1 MITLKEIAEQ
11 LKTKDDFAILFHVRP
26 DGDSVGSGLALY
38 RALLSLGK
46 SVSVICSD
54 VIPSRFS
61 FLPNVKDIKT
71 VFDRKYSVCI
81 ALDCADIERMG
92 DNAYE
97 FSKCTDTFNI
107 DHHATNT
114 RFAKTNYVFDTAS
127 NCENV
132 YSLIKELGVGIDKD
146 TANALLMG
154 ILTDT
159 GGFHHRN
166 VVEETL
172 KSAGE
177 LVGLG
182 ADITDLSYRMFT
194 NQSKERAK
202 LHGKAMSSIKYFL
215 DDKLG
220 IITMFKRDF
229 IETGAK
235 REDTEGFID
244 FVMGIDTVK
253 VGIALTEMDNGTF
266 KASMRS
272 KGPDVSKIAGVY
284 GGGGHVLASGCQL
297 SGDYYEVLDK
307 LVYTVSQYL
316 DD

>member
-1 MITLKEIAEQ
+1 MITLKEIADK
-11 LKTKDDFAILFHVRP
+11 LKIKDDFAILFHVRP

-46 SVSVICSD
+46 SVSVICAD
-54 VIPSRFS
+54 TIPSRFG
-61 FLPNVKDIKT
+61 FLPNAKDVKT

-92 DNAYE
+92 ENAYE
-97 FSKCTDTFNI
+97 FSKCKDTYNI
-107 DHHATNT
+107 DHHITNT
-114 RFAKTNYVFDTAS
+114 RFAKTNFVFDTAS

-132 YSLIKELGVGIDKD
+132 YALIKELGVSIDKD

-159 GGFHHRN
+159 GGFQHRN
-166 VVEETL
+166 AKEETL

-177 LVGLG
+177 LVSLG

-202 LHGKAMSSIKYFL
+202 LHGRAMSNIKYFL

-229 IETGAK
+229 AETGAK

-244 FVMGIDTVK
+244 FVMGIDCIK

-297 SGDYYEVLDK
+297 SGEYYEVLDK
-307 LVYTVSQYL
+307 LVFTVSQYL
-316 DD
+316 ED